1 MQMQRANKGVLLI
14 GFVLFAIVILV
25 FILSS
30 LSSESDQDLYLR
42 DVQEVETVTS
52 KLIDSNFQQ
61 ELITELKNEG
71 YKPTGSIAYTIYSMD
86 KKEITIVLHGIDTSR
101 KKAEKYIQQ
110 LTDQLSNST
119 GLGTFEVKVLEDK
132 D

>member
-1 MQMQRANKGVLLI
+1 MRRSNKGVLLL
-14 GFVLFAIVILV
+14 GFALFCIVVLVI
-25 FILSS
+25 ILSS
-30 LSSESDQDLYLR
+30 LTSESDQDLYLR

-52 KLIDSNFQQ
+52 KMIDANFQQ
-61 ELITELKNEG
+61 ELITELKDEG
-71 YKPTGSIAYTIYSMD
+71 YKPTGSIAYTIFSMD

-101 KKAEKYIQQ
+101 KKAEKYIEQ
-110 LTDQLSNST
+110 LTNQLSTSS

>member
-14 GFVLFAIVILV
+14 GFILFAIVILV

-110 LTDQLSNST
+110 LTDQIST
-119 GLGTFEVKVLEDK
+119 SSGLGTFEVKVLEDK

>member
-71 YKPTGSIAYTIYSMD
+71 YKPTGSVAYTIYSMD

-119 GLGTFEVKVLEDK
+119 GLGSFEVKVLEDK

>member
-1 MQMQRANKGVLLI
+1 MQMQRANKGVILI

>member
-1 MQMQRANKGVLLI
+1 MQRANKGVLLI
-14 GFVLFAIVILV
+14 GFILFAIVILV

-61 ELITELKNEG
+61 ELITELKDEG

-110 LTDQLSNST
+110 LTDQIST
-119 GLGTFEVKVLEDK
+119 SSGLGTFEVKVLEDK

>member
-61 ELITELKNEG
+61 ELITELKDEG

>member
-1 MQMQRANKGVLLI
+1 MQRANKGVLLI

-86 KKEITIVLHGIDTSR
+86 EKELTIVLHGIDTSR

-110 LTDQLSNST
+110 LTNQLSTSS

>member
-1 MQMQRANKGVLLI
+1 MQRANKGVLLI

-110 LTDQLSNST
+110 LTDQIST
-119 GLGTFEVKVLEDK
+119 SSGLGTFEVKVLEDK

>member
-1 MQMQRANKGVLLI
+1 MRRSNRGVLLL
-14 GFVLFAIVILV
+14 GFVLFCIVVLV
-25 FILSS
+25 FVLSS

-71 YKPTGSIAYTIYSMD
+71 YKPTGSIAYTIFSMD
-86 KKEITIVLHGIDTSR
+86 KKEITIILHGIDTSR
-101 KKAEKYIQQ
+101 KKAEKYIEQ
-110 LTDQLSNST
+110 LTNQLSTSS

>member
-1 MQMQRANKGVLLI
+1 MQRSNKGVLLI
-14 GFVLFAIVILV
+14 GFVLFCIVALV

-30 LSSESDQDLYLR
+30 LTSESDQDLYLR

-86 KKEITIVLHGIDTSR
+86 KKEITIILHGIDTSR

-110 LTDQLSNST
+110 LTDQLSNSS